1 MSGILERIVRRRRAS
16 ASSRLGPPP
25 ESELPSALA
34 PTHVNGTAPANGGP
48 PAYATPPLNGA
59 ALHAAVPEE
68 GELTSEAQA
77 VEEPATEPAPDA
89 TEEPATEPAP
99 DATEEPATEPAPDA
113 TEEPATEHAPDAT
126 EEPATEPAPDATEE
140 PATEPAPE
148 LEQQPELQEEPDEP
162 RAPHP
167 EPDVPAPIADAPIA
181 AAPAPAVD
189 PPPPAEHLPAPA
201 APRASFAE
209 RGRIRRRAR
218 YLRRLREVQLRD
230 LGGFIVELRR
240 FDRERPELVEGKV
253 QSALET
259 DAELRALERALGSEQ
274 PLRELR
280 EPGIGGVCSQCGAV
294 HGSGD
299 RYCASCGEPLSG
311 IRDLDA
317 PE

>member
-99 DATEEPATEPAPDA
+99 DATEEPATEPAP
-113 TEEPATEHAPDAT
+113 
-126 EEPATEPAPDATEE
+126 
-140 PATEPAPE
+140 E

-162 RAPHP
+162 QAPHP

-299 RYCASCGEPLSG
+299 QYCASCGEPLSG

>member
-89 TEEPATEPAP
+89 TEEPATE
-99 DATEEPATEPAPDA
+99 
-113 TEEPATEHAPDAT
+113 H
-126 EEPATEPAPDATEE
+126 
-140 PATEPAPE
+140 APE
-148 LEQQPELQEEPDEP
+148 LEQQPDLQEEPDEP
-162 RAPHP
+162 QAPHP

>member
-99 DATEEPATEPAPDA
+99 DATEEPATEPAP
-113 TEEPATEHAPDAT
+113 
-126 EEPATEPAPDATEE
+126 
-140 PATEPAPE
+140 E
-148 LEQQPELQEEPDEP
+148 LEQQPDLQEEPDEP
-162 RAPHP
+162 QAPHP

>member
-99 DATEEPATEPAPDA
+99 DATEEPATE
-113 TEEPATEHAPDAT
+113 H
-126 EEPATEPAPDATEE
+126 
-140 PATEPAPE
+140 APE
-148 LEQQPELQEEPDEP
+148 LEQQPDLQEEPDEP
-162 RAPHP
+162 QAPHP

-311 IRDLDA
+311 IRDLDV